1 MTATLL
7 SGAVLV
13 ALCSAIAVSD
23 MLTRRIPDPLT
34 LLLGL
39 AGGVA
44 TIAATGSLPWERG
57 IAALVVMGLLWSF
70 AYMFRHLRG
79 TAGLGLGDVKM
90 AGAAALWVAPWN
102 LPLLLM
108 LACLAALLAVAIVIL
123 SGRRLDRLTRIP
135 FGPFI
140 GLGLVVVWTLEAS
153 DVPTLVPVGL

>member
-1 MTATLL
+1 
-7 SGAVLV
+7 
-13 ALCSAIAVSD
+13 
-23 MLTRRIPDPLT
+23 
-34 LLLGL
+34 
-39 AGGVA
+39 
-44 TIAATGSLPWERG
+44 
-57 IAALVVMGLLWSF
+57 
-70 AYMFRHLRG
+70 MFRHLRG